1 MKDEVKEILD
11 YFVIHSTAEEFEML
25 SKISIYI
32 TNLQNENKNLKQ
44 INEEHR
50 KLNGELRKTI
60 NEATEYLEYQIP
72 QLDFEKDTKAKMLGA
87 MVLVLLQGSD
97 E

>member
-1 MKDEVKEILD
+1 MKDEIKETPFEDLLSIKVLQKMLRLENR
-11 YFVIHSTAEEFEML
+11 IEELE
-25 SKISIYI
+25 
-32 TNLQNENKNLKQ
+32 Q

-50 KLNGELRKTI
+50 KINGELRKTI
-60 NEATEYLEYQIP
+60 NEAIEYLKYQIP
-72 QLDFEKDTKAKMLGA
+72 QLDFEKDMKAKMLGA